1 MWAQVV
7 RRMRF
12 AVQLLLIELFLPGG
26 TLIVIASLLA
36 RRLAPACIER
46 WRARL
51 EARRTL
57 WPILRLFPVFPA
69 PSER

>member
-1 MWAQVV
+1 MSVHMV

-26 TLIVIASLLA
+26 TLVVLATLLAQRVAPASL
-36 RRLAPACIER
+36 ER

-51 EARRTL
+51 ETRRTF
-57 WPILRLFPVFPA
+57 WPILHLFPA
-69 PSER
+69 SSKR